1 MLQEALY
8 IPGEGVF
15 PLLKPLV
22 GFKAEILSRLERFR
36 YERNVFLMLRFR
48 AANADTS
55 DHVIETLARHGFQGV
70 RADQPE
76 WNITGD
82 VYNPVAVLYCCKHGL
97 ALFDEP
103 EEGQAF
109 SPNVAYELGMMHLQ
123 RKRCLILRHASLP
136 QVPFDLIKDL
146 HWPYESDSGV
156 RDLIDRWV
164 EEISAEARPAGRPA
178 FVPVDAEALARGG
191 SGLARL
197 SALGL
202 RDVAARPESLD
213 LEALAGSA
221 RERIDVAFP
230 LSSALR
236 TVLGGLRR
244 FARETRG
251 EANLLFLDPESDLAR
266 VLQPGSAADVAETV
280 EALETTVD
288 GRARATV
295 NLYVSPLVPCPSLLR
310 FDHRMI
316 VSASSGLSSEELPS
330 LLLEQREGPGSLFAA
345 YLHAYTEILRRRARL
360 TWTNRL

>member
-22 GFKAEILSRLERFR
+22 GFKAEILARLERFP

-48 AANADTS
+48 AANTDTS
-55 DHVIETLARHGFQGV
+55 DHIIETLARHGFRGV

-76 WNITGD
+76 WNITGN
-82 VYNPVAVLYCCKHGL
+82 VYNPVAVLSCCKYGL
-97 ALFDEP
+97 AVFDEP

-109 SPNVAYELGMMHLQ
+109 SPNVAYELGMLHQQ
-123 RKRCLILRHASLP
+123 RKSCLILRHASLP

-146 HWPYESDSGV
+146 HWPYERGSGV

-164 EEISAEARPAGRPA
+164 EEISGEARPAGHPT
-178 FVPVDAEALARGG
+178 FVQVDEEALARGG
-191 SGLARL
+191 PSLARL
-197 SALGL
+197 STLGL
-202 RDVAARPESLD
+202 RDVAPRPGSLD
-213 LEALAGSA
+213 LEVLVDTA

-230 LSSALR
+230 RSSTLR

-251 EANLLFLDPESDLAR
+251 EANLLVLDPESDLAR
-266 VLQPGSAADVAETV
+266 VLRPGSAADLEETI
-280 EALETTVD
+280 EALKTIVD
-288 GRARATV
+288 DRARATV
-295 NLYVSPLVPCPSLLR
+295 SLYVSPLSPCPSLLR

-316 VSASSGLSSEELPS
+316 VSPWSGLETQELPS
-330 LLLEQREGPGSLFAA
+330 FLLERRDDPGSLFAA
-345 YLHAYTEILRRRARL
+345 YLHAYTQILRQHARL
-360 TWTNRL
+360 KWTNRL

>member
-22 GFKAEILSRLERFR
+22 GFKAEILARLERFP

-48 AANADTS
+48 AANAGLS
-55 DHVIETLARHGFQGV
+55 DHIIETLARHGFQGV

-76 WNITGD
+76 WNITGN
-82 VYNPVAVLYCCKHGL
+82 VYNPVAVLSCCKYGL

-123 RKRCLILRHASLP
+123 RKSCLILRHASLP

-146 HWPYESDSGV
+146 HWPYERESGV
-156 RDLIDRWV
+156 RDLIDRWI
-164 EEISAEARPAGRPA
+164 EEISGEARPAGRPA
-178 FVPVDAEALARGG
+178 FVQVDEEVLARGG
-191 SGLARL
+191 LGLARL

-202 RDVAARPESLD
+202 RDVAPRPGSLD
-213 LEALAGSA
+213 LEGLVGSA
-221 RERIDVAFP
+221 RERIDVAFLP
-230 LSSALR
+230 SSMLR

-251 EANLLFLDPESDLAR
+251 EANFLLLDPESDLAR
-266 VLQPGSAADVAETV
+266 VLGPGFATHLTETV
-280 EALETTVD
+280 ETLETIVD
-288 GRARATV
+288 DRTRATV
-295 NLYVSPLVPCPSLLR
+295 SLYVSPLAPCPSLLR

-316 VSASSGLSSEELPS
+316 VSAWSGLESEELPS
-330 LLLEQREGPGSLFAA
+330 LLLEQRDEPGSLFAA
-345 YLHAYTEILRRRARL
+345 CLHAYAQILRQHARL
-360 TWTNRL
+360 RWTNRL

>member
-1 MLQEALY
+1 MLQDALY

-22 GFKAEILSRLERFR
+22 GFKAEILARLERFP

-48 AANADTS
+48 AANEDLS
-55 DHVIETLARHGFQGV
+55 DHIIETLARHGFQGV

-76 WNITGD
+76 WNITGN
-82 VYNPVAVLYCCKHGL
+82 VYNPVAVLSCCKYGL

-123 RKRCLILRHASLP
+123 RKSCLILRHASLP

-146 HWPYESDSGV
+146 HWPYASDSGV

-164 EEISAEARPAGRPA
+164 EEISGESRPAGRPA
-178 FVPVDAEALARGG
+178 FVQIDEEALARGG
-191 SGLARL
+191 PGLPRL
-197 SALGL
+197 STLGL
-202 RDVAARPESLD
+202 RDVAPRPGSLD
-213 LEALAGSA
+213 LEELVDSA

-230 LSSALR
+230 LPSSLR
-236 TVLGGLRR
+236 AVLGGLRR

-251 EANLLFLDPESDLAR
+251 EANLLFQETDSSRTRLEETIGALKPILDD
-266 VLQPGSAADVAETV
+266 
-280 EALETTVD
+280 
-288 GRARATV
+288 RARATV
-295 NLYVSPLVPCPSLLR
+295 SVYVSPLVPGYSLLR

-316 VSASSGLSSEELPS
+316 VSPWSGLESEELPS
-330 LLLEQREGPGSLFAA
+330 LLLEQREDPGSVFAA
-345 YLHAYTEILRRRARL
+345 YLHAYTQILRQHARL
-360 TWTNRL
+360 RWTNRL